1 MKKNLTIQEINNT
14 DDPVLAILKIKTL
27 KSKHANRENSVS
39 MFAQSEEKE
48 EQPLV
53 EKRRII
59 DTLDKWKLIFDR
71 VSARYKKSRLFEFVG
86 KKLSLEQQK
95 CENKTNHKLFSVVTY
110 GSSSWDRLVF
120 TVMAENDVWAEEMV
134 HQWLHS
140 NGRENH
146 KIDRVMAVV
155 SSDVRAIVNVGAKL
169 VNA

>member
-1 MKKNLTIQEINNT
+1 M
-14 DDPVLAILKIKTL
+14 
-27 KSKHANRENSVS
+27 
-39 MFAQSEEKE
+39 
-48 EQPLV
+48 
-53 EKRRII
+53 
-59 DTLDKWKLIFDR
+59 
-71 VSARYKKSRLFEFVG
+71 
-86 KKLSLEQQK
+86 
-95 CENKTNHKLFSVVTY
+95 
-110 GSSSWDRLVF
+110 F